1 MVLWGTSQLE
11 LVAVT
16 GGEPEEEK
24 LGGLACEE
32 GFHGDSGNAEGLT
45 LGPPG

>member
-1 MVLWGTSQLE
+1 MD